1 MTNTSLAHCTICD
14 EVFPNSESL
23 EIHIASSSLH
33 PSCVS
38 CNRRFRNSR
47 ILSMHLACAAAHLRV
62 VEPHWQPG
70 RDAESKT
77 RAEDLLDDGDDVLL
91 SAPGDNGFLCPWQWS
106 QAGGDQEPR
115 EESESGPKDAIAIA
129 AGTGSD
135 HDYSNWWD
143 SFSDSDASEEDD
155 CSATTS
161 EPETLLAVE
170 SYEYEDKLGESKPDV
185 ALRAGLDPQCV
196 PLALALD
203 WELESN
209 RDDAESAGAMS
220 TGRILRDGCRRN
232 TI

>member
-14 EVFPNSESL
+14 EFFPNSESL
-23 EIHIASSSLH
+23 ETHIASSSLH

-47 ILSMHLACAAAHLRV
+47 ILSMHLACAAAHL

-70 RDAESKT
+70 RDAESQT

-91 SAPGDNGFLCPWQWS
+91 SAPGDNGFLYPWQWF

-115 EESESGPKDAIAIA
+115 EESSGPEGAIA
-129 AGTGSD
+129 AGTGPGSPSD

-143 SFSDSDASEEDD
+143 SFSDSDASEEDGCS

-170 SYEYEDKLGESKPDV
+170 SYEYEDKLGESKADI

-209 RDDAESAGAMS
+209 HDDAGLSAMS